1 MKGASIESCE
11 VTEYH
16 MYLKVINKRMKESKF
31 MLTVAKMR
39 EFMNIP
45 LEHDPIKEVELLADK
60 FQLNL
65 Q

>member
-1 MKGASIESCE
+1 
-11 VTEYH
+11 